1 MTEQGIVKKVEG
13 DLVWISGDDCTGCD
27 HGAHCGTCGP
37 SVPSSENR
45 NIGDHGEFSL
55 FGTRRERSF
64 TVRNTQAF
72 DLAPGDRVEYFIAP
86 GKAIKAGFFVLMVPI
101 LIFLL
106 FYFLTGVIWNE
117 AGETAKVL
125 AGVGGI
131 VLGFLMIFVL
141 KKRIREFPEITK
153 VISTK
158 QS

>member
-13 DLVWISGDDCTGCD
+13 DLAWISGDDCAGCD
-27 HGAHCGTCGP
+27 HGAHCGSCGP
-37 SVPSSENR
+37 SAPASENHST
-45 NIGDHGEFSL
+45 GGHGELSL

-64 TVRNTQAF
+64 RARNTQAF
-72 DLAPGDRVEYFIAP
+72 ALAPGDRVEYFIAP

-101 LIFLL
+101 LVFFL
-106 FYFLTGVIWNE
+106 FYFLSGVIWTG

-131 VLGFLMIFVL
+131 ILGFLMNFVW

-153 VISTK
+153 IVSAK
-158 QS
+158 R

>member
-13 DLVWISGDDCTGCD
+13 ELVRISGDDCTGCD
-27 HGAHCGTCGP
+27 HGTHCGSCGP
-37 SVPSSENR
+37 SVPARENHST
-45 NIGDHGEFSL
+45 GGHGELSL

-86 GKAIKAGFFVLMVPI
+86 SKAIKAGFFVLMFPI
-101 LIFLL
+101 LVFFL
-106 FYFLTGVIWNE
+106 FYFLTGVIWTG

-131 VLGFLMIFVL
+131 ILGFLMNFVL

-153 VISTK
+153 VVSAK
-158 QS
+158 R

>member
-13 DLVWISGDDCTGCD
+13 KLVWISGDDCTGCN
-27 HGAHCGTCGP
+27 HGAHCGSCGP
-37 SVPSSENR
+37 SVPASENHST
-45 NIGDHGEFSL
+45 GGHGELSL

-64 TVRNTQAF
+64 TVRNTHAF

-101 LIFLL
+101 LVFFL
-106 FYFLTGVIWNE
+106 FYFLSGVIWTG

-131 VLGFLMIFVL
+131 VLGFLMNFVL
-141 KKRIREFPEITK
+141 NKRIREFPEITR
-153 VISTK
+153 VISAK
-158 QS
+158 

>member
-13 DLVWISGDDCTGCD
+13 DLAWISGDDCAGCD
-27 HGAHCGTCGP
+27 HGAHCGSCGP
-37 SVPSSENR
+37 SDPTSENHST
-45 NIGDHGEFSL
+45 GGHGELSL

-64 TVRNTQAF
+64 RARNTQAF
-72 DLAPGDRVEYFIAP
+72 ALAPGDRVEYFIAP

-101 LIFLL
+101 LVFFL
-106 FYFLTGVIWNE
+106 FYFLSGVIWTG

-131 VLGFLMIFVL
+131 ILGFLMNFVL

-153 VISTK
+153 IVSAK
-158 QS
+158 R